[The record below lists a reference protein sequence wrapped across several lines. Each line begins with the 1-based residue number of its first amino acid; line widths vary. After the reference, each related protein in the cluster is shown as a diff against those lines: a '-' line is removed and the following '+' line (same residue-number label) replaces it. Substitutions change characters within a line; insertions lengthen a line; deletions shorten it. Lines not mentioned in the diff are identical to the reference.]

1 MKTSWSAEFS
11 IFEDMPIVLVGVVEL
26 LVGLVGIT
34 GCKKKQPMNTL
45 MFSTLQV
52 TTKSRLV
59 MKETDK
65 RPVLKSEINLKAISL
80 KNLRLRI
87 EI

>member
-34 GCKKKQPMNTL
+34 GWGKKKG
-45 MFSTLQV
+45 V
-52 TTKSRLV
+52 
-59 MKETDK
+59 
-65 RPVLKSEINLKAISL
+65 
-80 KNLRLRI
+80 
-87 EI
+87 

>member
-34 GCKKKQPMNTL
+34 GWGKEKKHMSNKL
-45 MFSTLQV
+45 MFSVLLV
-52 TTKSRLV
+52 TTKLTCNFR
-59 MKETDK
+59 
-65 RPVLKSEINLKAISL
+65 NLDPFLFWISL
-80 KNLRLRI
+80 FFRLLKFLPN
-87 EI
+87 